1 MSPLRDHPLR
11 YALANELHARPS
23 PSLQAPARAAYLAI
37 KRAEDAASRDRNAD
51 LAHLLAL
58 LDRHGAP
65 HPQPGATHWS
75 GDLGPYRLKWEQ
87 HTEIV
92 TYTAFTDGVE
102 PRPFDGQAFD
112 LFPDD
117 WLSAAPGERLT
128 SALLRVEPATQ
139 PDEIEQ
145 KVREWFV
152 PESLAVSTILDGAA
166 VIAGDFRIDSAGH
179 IRFAI
184 FAAEGTG
191 PRRLGRVLQRL
202 CEIETYKSLSMLG
215 LARAR
220 QLSPELGGLDA
231 HLNALMEAMTANSA
245 PAEDTLR
252 QLLEISA
259 ELERL
264 LSRSAFRF
272 SATRAYEALVAQ
284 RIGVL
289 RESRFQGRQS
299 FSEFM
304 TRRFD
309 PAMRTV
315 TATEA
320 QLRAMADRAG
330 RAGELLRTRVD
341 VERSAQNQKLL
352 ASMDRRAQLQ
362 LRLQETVEGL
372 SVVAISY
379 YAVNL
384 AAYLLY
390 PIAARMGVAKEWL
403 TAGLVPVVALAV
415 FAMVRRV
422 RRKLH

>member
-1 MSPLRDHPLR
+1 MSPLADHPLR
-11 YALANELHARPS
+11 YPLANELHARPS
-23 PSLQAPARAAYLAI
+23 PVLSAPARAAFLAI
-37 KRAEDAASRDRNAD
+37 KRADDAASRDRGAD
-51 LAHLLAL
+51 TAHLVAL
-58 LDRHGAP
+58 LDRFGAP

-75 GDLGPYRLKWEQ
+75 GDLGPFRLKWEQ

-92 TYTAFTDGVE
+92 TYTAYTDGVE
-102 PRPFDGQAFD
+102 PRPFDAKAFD
-112 LFPDD
+112 LFPAD
-117 WLSAAPGERLT
+117 WLAEAPGARLT
-128 SALLRVEPATQ
+128 SALLRIEPAAR
-139 PDEIEQ
+139 DEEIEA

-179 IRFAI
+179 MRLAV

-220 QLSPELGGLDA
+220 QLSPELAALDRR
-231 HLNALMEAMTANSA
+231 LNGLMETMTAQSA

-284 RIGVL
+284 RIEVL
-289 RESRFQGRQS
+289 RETRFRGRQS
-299 FSEFM
+299 FGEFM

-315 TATEA
+315 AATEA

-341 VERSAQNQKLL
+341 VERSAQNQALL
-352 ASMDRRAQLQ
+352 ASMDRRAKLQ

-384 AAYLLY
+384 AAYLLS
-390 PIAARMGVAKEWL
+390 PLAAGVGVAKPWL
-403 TAGLVPVVALAV
+403 TAALVPVVGLAV
-415 FAMVRRV
+415 FAMVRRL
-422 RRKLH
+422 RRRLH